1 VQSDNSQS
9 FSASIDSR
17 AWIIT
22 SIVIGI
28 ILTCIV
34 ISRNVLVVV
43 PGAAVIVISYAL
55 APRGYALSDR
65 SLVVKRRLWRNVAIS
80 LESVREL
87 RPATAEDFRGTLR
100 LWGNGGVFGYYGV
113 FQTSKLGKCRWFLT
127 KRSNAVV
134 LVTEEKTVLVSPDD
148 VSGFLAAVRGFA
160 PVPET
165 YAAAPMLPAGG
176 KSGVAPWIGVGI
188 AVIVLTVVCFAFL
201 YAPGPPK
208 LTLTPQALEIDDRFY
223 PFTLSAA
230 DVDVA
235 GIRIV
240 DIATDPAWRPTA
252 RTNGFANAHYHSGW
266 FRTASGRT
274 VRMYWAEGKRLVL
287 LPPKGSGPTVLIEE
301 NEPEK
306 LIAQIRQEWAGK

>member
-9 FSASIDSR
+9 FTASIDSR

-22 SIVIGI
+22 SIVIGV

-55 APRGYALSDR
+55 APRGYALSGR
-65 SLVVKRRLWRNVAIS
+65 SLVVKRRLWRDVSIS

-87 RPATAEDFRGTLR
+87 RPATADDFRGALR
-100 LWGNGGVFGYYGV
+100 LWGNGGVFGYYGQ
-113 FQTSKLGKCRWFLT
+113 FQTAKLGKCRWFLT

-148 VSGFLAAVRGFA
+148 VPGFLAAVRGVA
-160 PVPET
+160 RVPEA
-165 YAAAPMLPAGG
+165 YAAAPMLPT
-176 KSGVAPWIGVGI
+176 SGTSGIAPWVGVGI
-188 AVIVLTVVCFAFL
+188 AAIVLAIVGFAFL

-208 LTLTPQALEIDDRFY
+208 LTLTPQALEIHDRFY
-223 PFTLSAA
+223 PFTLGAD

-240 DIATDPAWRPTA
+240 DIATDPEWRPTA
-252 RTNGFANAHYHSGW
+252 RTNGFANAHYRSGW

-274 VRMYWAEGKRLVL
+274 VRMYWADGRLVL
-287 LPPKGSGPTVLIEE
+287 LPPKGSGPAVLVEA

-306 LIAQIRQEWAGK
+306 LIVELHQEWAGR

>member
-1 VQSDNSQS
+1 VPSDNAQS

-17 AWIIT
+17 AWVIT
-22 SIVIGI
+22 SIVIGV

-34 ISRNVLVVV
+34 LSRNVLVAAS
-43 PGAAVIVISYAL
+43 GAAVIIISYAL
-55 APRGYALSDR
+55 APRGYAISGR
-65 SLVVKRRLWRNVAIS
+65 SLVVKRRLWRSVSIS

-87 RPATAEDFRGTLR
+87 RPATADDFRGALR
-100 LWGNGGVFGYYGV
+100 LWGNGGVFGYYGL
-113 FQTSKLGKCRWFLT
+113 FQTAKLGKCRWFLT
-127 KRSNAVV
+127 NRSNAVV
-134 LVTEEKTVLVSPDD
+134 LVTEEKTVLVSPDN
-148 VSGFLAAVRGFA
+148 VQGFLAAIRGVA

-165 YAAAPMLPAGG
+165 YAAAPMLPTRG

-188 AVIVLTVVCFAFL
+188 AAITLAIVGFAFL
-201 YAPGPPK
+201 YAPGPPQ
-208 LTLTPQALEIDDRFY
+208 LTLTPEALEIHDRFY

-240 DIATDPAWRPTA
+240 DISTDPEWRPTA

-274 VRMYWAEGKRLVL
+274 VRMYWADGKRLVL
-287 LPPKGSGPTVLIEE
+287 LPPKGSGPAVLVQA

-306 LIAQIRQEWAGK
+306 LIDQIRREWSH